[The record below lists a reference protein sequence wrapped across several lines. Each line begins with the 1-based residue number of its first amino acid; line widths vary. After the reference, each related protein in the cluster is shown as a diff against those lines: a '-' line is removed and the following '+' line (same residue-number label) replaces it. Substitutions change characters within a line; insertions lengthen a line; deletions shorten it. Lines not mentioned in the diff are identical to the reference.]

1 MLELAATL
9 AGSDSVGEIVVDIDL
24 ENVTDR
30 GLARAGHLRDADIR
44 RATISAVADTG
55 AMMLALPEDVVSQ
68 LGLEQ
73 VDSIRATYADGR
85 KAELQVAGPLTVQI
99 GDRWMATE
107 CVVVPRGADALI
119 GQLVM
124 ERLDL
129 IPDPAKQTLNPRP
142 ESPDRPLMRL

>member
-1 MLELAATL
+1 M
-9 AGSDSVGEIVVDIDL
+9 GEIVVDIQL
-24 ENVTDR
+24 ESLADR
-30 GLARAGHLRDADIR
+30 AAAKAGLLRDADVR
-44 RATISAVADTG
+44 RATIAAVADTG

-73 VDSIRATYADGR
+73 LDSITATYADGR
-85 KAELQVAGPLTVQI
+85 QAELQVAGSLIVQI
-99 GDRWMATE
+99 GDRWMAAE
-107 CVVVPRGADALI
+107 CVVVPQGADALI

-142 ESPDRPLMRL
+142 ESPDRPLIRL